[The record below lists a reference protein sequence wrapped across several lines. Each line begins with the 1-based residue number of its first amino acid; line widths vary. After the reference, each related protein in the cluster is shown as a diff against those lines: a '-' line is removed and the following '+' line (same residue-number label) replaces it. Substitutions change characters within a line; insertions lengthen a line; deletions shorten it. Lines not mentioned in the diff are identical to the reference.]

1 MKSDVPAA
9 AAEAGQLLN
18 VVFDSLRA
26 FDTLPVACRLV
37 TPDLRVIWQTPRLTE
52 LLKRPNGGVC
62 CESLGLRHTAA
73 DCVTSKTL
81 ERGRTQQRTLWL
93 GRLHVA
99 VETVAVRDA
108 SDGTI
113 ASLEFFRDVTSEKKL
128 ESALIRQQELLET
141 INRSMIEINHHLE
154 AAQAELEEKNHSL
167 EQANEQLRSLDQMK
181 DDFLSIVSHELK
193 APLTSIKASVSL
205 IAGSEAAALSPTG
218 AELLDVCHR
227 STERLHRLVEDLLDV
242 TRIESGHL
250 GLDFRRFSV
259 REMILECLRAAQAQ
273 ADEKGLTLECRADD
287 GLEITGDR
295 DRLIQVVVNLVNNA
309 IKFTER
315 GGVIVEAHGA
325 SNRIE
330 FHVRD
335 TGIGIPE
342 DALRRV
348 FDKFTQVESSLRRN
362 AGGTGLGLAIVRGIV
377 REHGGEIQASSRL
390 NDGSCFTFLI
400 PQPPGKN
407 GDAAASPLD

>member
-1 MKSDVPAA
+1 MTTRQPADVVNTDGLSVVAA
-9 AAEAGQLLN
+9 DSRRL
-18 VVFDSLRA
+18 FDSFPL
-26 FDTLPVACRLV
+26 ACRLV
-37 TPDLRVIWQTPRLTE
+37 GHDRRVIWQTPRLTE
-52 LLKRPNGGVC
+52 LLKRPAEGTC
-62 CESLGLRHTAA
+62 CESLGLRHSES
-73 DCVTSKTL
+73 DCVTSQTFDQ
-81 ERGRTQQRTLWL
+81 RSSQQRTLWL
-93 GRLHVA
+93 GRLYVA
-99 VETVAVRDA
+99 VETIPVQVD
-108 SDGTI
+108 DGKGV
-113 ASLEFFRDVTSEKKL
+113 ASLEFFRDVTPEKKL
-128 ESALIRQQELLET
+128 EGALIRQQELLET

-167 EQANEQLRSLDQMK
+167 EQANDQLRSLDQMK

-205 IAGSEAAALSPTG
+205 IAGSEVGKLSPTG

-250 GLDFRRFSV
+250 SLGFRRFSA
-259 REMILECLRAAQAQ
+259 REMILECLRTVHAL
-273 ADEKGLTLECRADD
+273 ADGKGLKLECRAGDEV
-287 GLEITGDR
+287 EITADR
-295 DRLIQVVVNLVNNA
+295 DRLIQVIVNLVNNA

-315 GGVIVEAHGA
+315 GAVIVEAVGEPDRVVFRV
-325 SNRIE
+325 S
-330 FHVRD
+330 D

-377 REHGGEIQASSRL
+377 REHGGDVQASSRVGE
-390 NDGSCFTFLI
+390 GSCFSFHI
-400 PQPPGKN
+400 PQPPGKT
-407 GDAAASPLD
+407 GHAAASPLD